1 VTKKLEETNDSMQ
14 NQAQASVLGGDFD
27 LEVVDEMMAEMEM
40 AEMGD
45 DETSLESTASTDSG
59 IWERRVPQLPLLP
72 IAVDEQDPSP
82 RSPLELFA
90 PVHAMVLSGGPPA
103 APRASQPRANVWAS
117 PAEAGG
123 SAGGGACAA
132 AVVWR

>member
-1 VTKKLEETNDSMQ
+1 MQ
-14 NQAQASVLGGDFD
+14 NQGHAASGGDFD
-27 LEVVDEMMAEMEM
+27 LVVVDEMMAEMEM
-40 AEMGD
+40 D

-72 IAVDEQDPSP
+72 IAIDEQDPSP

-123 SAGGGACAA
+123 SAGGGAGAA
-132 AVVWR
+132 ALAWR